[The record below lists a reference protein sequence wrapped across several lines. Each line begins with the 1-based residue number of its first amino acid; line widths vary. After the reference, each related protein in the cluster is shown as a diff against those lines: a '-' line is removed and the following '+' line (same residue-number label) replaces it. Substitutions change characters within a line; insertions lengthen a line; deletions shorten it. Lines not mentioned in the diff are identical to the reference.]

1 MADYRKLVPFIL
13 RWEGG
18 WADDK
23 DDKGGKT
30 NRGITINTYKALSKK
45 LLHQEP
51 TMANFRQ
58 LTKAQAALFVKYFWD
73 KSTANNRVR
82 SQKIAEAITTWRWGS
97 GSYGLKEFQRLLNR
111 KYHANLKV
119 DGVIGRNTVAKINAI
134 NPDHLFNDMLQARK
148 AFFERLA
155 RRDPSQ
161 MKFLKGWMNRLVSFG
176 KTHQTLIKNTAKY
189 GLPIAL
195 IGMASFFLS

>member
-18 WADDK
+18 WTDDK

-30 NRGITINTYKALSKK
+30 NRGITINTYKALSRK

-58 LTKAQAALFVKYFWD
+58 LTKAQAALFVKHFWD
-73 KSTANNRVR
+73 KSTANNQVR

-119 DGVIGRNTVAKINAI
+119 DGVIGRNTVAKVNAI

-155 RRDPSQ
+155 QRDPSQ
-161 MKFLKGWMNRLVSFG
+161 TKFLKGWINRLVSFG
-176 KTHQTLIKNTAKY
+176 KTHQTVLKNTAKY